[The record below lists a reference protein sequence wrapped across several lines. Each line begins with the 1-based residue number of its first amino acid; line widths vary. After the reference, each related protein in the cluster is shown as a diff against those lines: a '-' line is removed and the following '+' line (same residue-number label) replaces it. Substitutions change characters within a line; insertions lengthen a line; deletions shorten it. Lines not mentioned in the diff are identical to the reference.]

1 MSETVFVIYKT
12 VWREMIVE
20 LTVLSSIPKQIRSTP
35 TLTCRLH
42 RQTARMNWWVSI
54 RKRSAA
60 PRASEEEP
68 RCPLMPS
75 TLEDSAGR
83 AGRSTARLLLIMM
96 ATAVKPQLMMVGP
109 PTFDRLVCFPCIHR
123 FDTVRSSDI
132 SFISPQ
138 GVLVKCSQSSAALYQ
153 QTQEHHM
160 CNTHTYTHC
169 QLI

>member
-1 MSETVFVIYKT
+1 
-12 VWREMIVE
+12 
-20 LTVLSSIPKQIRSTP
+20 
-35 TLTCRLH
+35 
-42 RQTARMNWWVSI
+42 
-54 RKRSAA
+54 
-60 PRASEEEP
+60 
-68 RCPLMPS
+68 MPS

-109 PTFDRLVCFPCIHR
+109 PTFDHLVCFPCIHR

-160 CNTHTYTHC
+160 YNTHTYTHC